1 MADIIPKITD
11 EDFVEMF
18 GCDKKTYDKML
29 CENEAKILKERDRI
43 YENNK
48 DIDPYSFIGKHL
60 TYSNKTVNY
69 KNVVISDIRITT
81 DNPEHFETYYSI
93 YTKSE
98 NGEEQ
103 LLIEV
108 TIDEFIDGYGG
119 LFS

>member
-1 MADIIPKITD
+1 M
-11 EDFVEMF
+11 
-18 GCDKKTYDKML
+18 
-29 CENEAKILKERDRI
+29 
-43 YENNK
+43 
-48 DIDPYSFIGKHL
+48 
-60 TYSNKTVNY
+60 
-69 KNVVISDIRITT
+69 VISDIRITT